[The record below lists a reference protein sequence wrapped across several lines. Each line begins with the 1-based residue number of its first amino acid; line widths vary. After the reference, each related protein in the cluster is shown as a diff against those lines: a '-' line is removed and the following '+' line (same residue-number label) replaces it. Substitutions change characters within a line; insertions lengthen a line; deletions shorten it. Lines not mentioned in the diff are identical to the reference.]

1 MIKVNI
7 KYESVQ
13 KEIDKLFKKTS
24 EKRTHKKCQEMKID
38 EEYKSAVKKIG
49 KLMMQLEKLEEDRKN
64 GKRKRKTTP

>member
-49 KLMMQLEKLEEDRKN
+49 KLVLKLEQLEEENRKD
-64 GKRKRKTTP
+64 KRENINT